1 MVIGLFQISNVSNL
15 CYNDTQVQ
23 LSKVHTLNIATM
35 NLEPSENNVFI
46 LLDFNDV
53 ICLVVDFV

>member
-1 MVIGLFQISNVSNL
+1 MTHKSS
-15 CYNDTQVQ
+15 T
-23 LSKVHTLNIATM
+23 SKVHTPNIAIM

-53 ICLVVDFV
+53 VCLVVDLV